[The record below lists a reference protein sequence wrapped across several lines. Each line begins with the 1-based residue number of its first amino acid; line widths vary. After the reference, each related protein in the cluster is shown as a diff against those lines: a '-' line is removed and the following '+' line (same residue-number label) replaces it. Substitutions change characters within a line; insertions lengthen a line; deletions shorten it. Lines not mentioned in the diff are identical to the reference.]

1 MGGVNGQA
9 ENWGVES
16 GGRSQGG
23 EEDLS
28 GAGSA
33 EQACSPD
40 LSLVSRSAL
49 RAWSRLTRS
58 CWRPRTGCSRRS
70 PRYQDEQSQGR
81 RGGDRFPSTQRRSPA
96 PCPGRVCSR
105 WAVQTEPPSL
115 MLSLQA
121 LLAVK
126 PVAVEEE
133 QEPEVP
139 TNPED
144 GTPQP
149 GNSKVRRGSPRMG
162 RQ

>member
-1 MGGVNGQA
+1 
-9 ENWGVES
+9 
-16 GGRSQGG
+16 
-23 EEDLS
+23 
-28 GAGSA
+28 
-33 EQACSPD
+33 
-40 LSLVSRSAL
+40 
-49 RAWSRLTRS
+49 
-58 CWRPRTGCSRRS
+58 
-70 PRYQDEQSQGR
+70 
-81 RGGDRFPSTQRRSPA
+81 
-96 PCPGRVCSR
+96 
-105 WAVQTEPPSL
+105 